1 MSEIA
6 LEFDGVWK
14 KFKKGEVYDSL
25 RDLIPA
31 VTKGLFA
38 PKHEGELKDREFW
51 ALRDVSFQVRRGE
64 AFGIIGANGAGKST
78 TLKLLS
84 RILRPNRGR
93 IAARGRLS
101 ALIEVGAGFHPD
113 LTGREN
119 VYLNG
124 TILGMQRQQIAR
136 KFDEIVEF
144 AGIGDF
150 VDTPVKR
157 YSSGMYARLGFAVAA
172 HVDPDILLVDEV
184 LSVGDMQ
191 FQEKCFERMRR
202 VVSAGTTVIF
212 VSHNLQAVQMLCHR
226 ALLLVRGSAAELG
239 ETAGVLARYVQTVQG
254 GTASSPDEMLVSSVR
269 LEDEVGEVA
278 QAFKPGDCASLRF
291 TIDHSVPVHECILA
305 FIVQRVTDGLGL
317 CDYNLRLGDVVGG
330 SDASQ
335 DRQLVIAFDV
345 NLLRGTYSILLNLYH
360 SPTSSFLVH
369 RMNAGLFSV
378 HETQSYDGITHLSPV
393 LQNAESYIP
402 ATRGGGETRLRGVSK

>member
-31 VTKGLFA
+31 VTKGIFSRSHHA
-38 PKHEGELKDREFW
+38 DLKDREFW

-93 IAARGRLS
+93 IAAHGRLS

-124 TILGMQRQQIAR
+124 TILGMQRQQISR

-150 VDTPVKR
+150 IDTPVKR

-172 HVDPDILLVDEV
+172 HVDPEILLVDEV

-202 VVSAGTTVIF
+202 VVSNGTTVIF
-212 VSHNLQAVQMLCHR
+212 VSHNLQAVQMLCERTMLLKTGTVAHMGPTSEVISEYLCTPSRTPVGKWSASITEICLCGNGGTSKVSFSPGERAQLRLTVQAIEPLEECELGFIVHR
-226 ALLLVRGSAAELG
+226 A
-239 ETAGVLARYVQTVQG
+239 
-254 GTASSPDEMLVSSVR
+254 
-269 LEDEVGEVA
+269 
-278 QAFKPGDCASLRF
+278 
-291 TIDHSVPVHECILA
+291 
-305 FIVQRVTDGLGL
+305 TDGLYVCGYHL
-317 CDYNLRLGDVVGG
+317 PISQLAPVGEDG
-330 SDASQ
+330 SRGITLAVDMTM
-335 DRQLVIAFDV
+335 
-345 NLLRGTYSILLNLYH
+345 NLLRGAYVASLHIYH
-360 SPTSSFLVH
+360 APTARHLVLAD
-369 RMNAGLFSV
+369 RVANFFIDETFSWSGV
-378 HETQSYDGITHLSPV
+378 CDLAPLARRVEDSEIVFEGRPWVDGKPDI
-393 LQNAESYIP
+393 
-402 ATRGGGETRLRGVSK
+402 